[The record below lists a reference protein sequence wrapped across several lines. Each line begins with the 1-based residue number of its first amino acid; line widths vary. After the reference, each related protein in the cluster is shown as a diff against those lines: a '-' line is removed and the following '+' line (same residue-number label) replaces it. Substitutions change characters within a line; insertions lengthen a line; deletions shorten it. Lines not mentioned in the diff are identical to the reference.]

1 MPVAWTGGWAGAGA
15 ANTPATTM
23 TVPSQA
29 ARRDNPPHAPTVDT
43 ARRSTMATSRFV
55 HLRHKPPDTFA
66 VPRELIVA
74 CAPMRSHVNLSHI
87 VRTCGCFG
95 ISRVIACG
103 AARLDDKIARDG
115 ADSVVLE
122 VHRSLGPVLDR
133 LKREGW
139 QLVGLEQTTGSEPL
153 FTFPFLSRTV
163 LVIGNERLGLE
174 EEILERLDRVA
185 EIPMAGLPHSLN
197 AATSTAVAVYEYC
210 RQFPAG
216 GGPPRLPPPS

>member
-1 MPVAWTGGWAGAGA
+1 
-15 ANTPATTM
+15 
-23 TVPSQA
+23 
-29 ARRDNPPHAPTVDT
+29 
-43 ARRSTMATSRFV
+43 MATSRFV
-55 HLRHKPPDTFA
+55 HLRHKAPDTFA

-95 ISRVIACG
+95 IRRVIACG

-115 ADSVVLE
+115 ADSVELE

-139 QLVGLEQTTGSEPL
+139 QLVGLEQTTGSETL
-153 FTFPFLSRTV
+153 FAFPFVSRTV

-185 EIPMAGLPHSLN
+185 EIPMAGMPHSLN

-210 RQFPAG
+210 RQFPT
-216 GGPPRLPPPS
+216 GGPPPGAVTPA